1 MTLIHSC
8 KKIVELL
15 RKIWPSAK
23 QSRTWKCCFFA
34 FILASIFSS
43 CENNEKDLPNFR
55 VRQISV
61 DTGRIIEAYMS
72 ENSIVKAKLTS
83 PYMLRTE
90 MDSPFVEFPKSLHV
104 DFFNDSLVIESQL
117 DAHYGKYKELDNK
130 VLLRDSVVVKNIAKG
145 DTLITPELWWDQKA
159 EKFYT
164 DKPVHI
170 LKKGGTDIHGI
181 GFEAPQDFNSYTIFK
196 IVGPYGFKESSI
208 PK

>member
-1 MTLIHSC
+1 MNEIGSC
-8 KKIVELL
+8 D
-15 RKIWPSAK
+15 RKAALQQRASNGLVG
-23 QSRTWKCCFFA
+23 FFLPA
-34 FILASIFSS
+34 VYLMFILATQWG

-61 DTGRIIEAYMS
+61 DTGRVIEAYMS

-90 MDSPFVEFPKSLHV
+90 MDSPFVEFPRSLHV
-104 DFFNDSLVIESQL
+104 DFYNDSLVIESQL
-117 DAHYGKYKELDNK
+117 DARYGKYKELDNK

-181 GFEAPQDFNSYTIFK
+181 GFEAPQDFNSYTIYK
-196 IVGPYGFKESSI
+196 IIGPYGFKESSI